1 MVKKYKNK
9 IEAFLQTP
17 RGKRALNF
25 AYSFGAAIVILG
37 AMFKI
42 LHLPFGNVMLFIGM
56 VTEAFVFVISA
67 FDTPIRDYDW
77 GKVFPVLNPG
87 STEESPD
94 FSKLGSSVVVP
105 QGNYEGSYIFPAS
118 QGGAAATPG
127 ATGSYE
133 QSASAQYNAPASGT
147 THTPIASDDHVGQLS
162 SVSDSVQKFAEAT
175 ATLTKISE
183 SLQASYEHIINNS
196 QNLSHSSAGYIQ
208 QMENLNRNIAGLNTI
223 YEIQLKSISGQIDT
237 LDHINDG
244 LTRIKHMY
252 DGSVPDSAV
261 FKRETEKMTQQ
272 IKELNQVYGRL
283 LQAMTV
289 NMPLGGHDPYAQSSH
304 SSINPISNP

>member
-42 LHLPFGNVMLFIGM
+42 LHLPFGNIMLFIGM
-56 VTEAFVFVISA
+56 MTEAFVFVISA
-67 FDTPIRDYDW
+67 FDTPIKDYDW

-87 STEESPD
+87 SNEDSFD
-94 FSKLGSSVVVP
+94 FSKLGTSAGVP
-105 QGNYEGSYIFPAS
+105 QGNFGGNYTPANGVNYENSGS
-118 QGGAAATPG
+118 QNQT
-127 ATGSYE
+127 
-133 QSASAQYNAPASGT
+133 GT
-147 THTPIASDDHVGQLS
+147 TYTPIAADDHVGQLS
-162 SVSDSVQKFAEAT
+162 SVTDNVQKFAEAT
-175 ATLTKISE
+175 ETLTKISE
-183 SLQASYEHIINNS
+183 SLKASYEHIINNS
-196 QNLSHSSAGYIQ
+196 QNLSQSSVGYVQ

-237 LDHINDG
+237 LDHINNG
-244 LTRIKHMY
+244 LSRIKHMY

-261 FKRETEKMTQQ
+261 FRHETEKMTQQ
-272 IKELNQVYGRL
+272 IKELNQVYSRL

-289 NMPLGGHDPYAQSSH
+289 NMPINHDPYAQ

>member
-42 LHLPFGNVMLFIGM
+42 LHFSFGNVMLFIGM
-56 VTEAFVFVISA
+56 MTEAFVFVISA
-67 FDTPIRDYDW
+67 FDTPIKDYDW
-77 GKVFPVLNPG
+77 GKVFPALNPG
-87 STEESPD
+87 SDEESFD
-94 FSKLGSSVVVP
+94 FSKLGTSAGVP
-105 QGNYEGSYIFPAS
+105 QGKFGGNYTPANGVNYENSIS
-118 QGGAAATPG
+118 QNQT
-127 ATGSYE
+127 
-133 QSASAQYNAPASGT
+133 GT
-147 THTPIASDDHVGQLS
+147 TLPIAADDHVGQLS
-162 SVSDSVQKFAEAT
+162 SVTDNVQKFAEAT
-175 ATLTKISE
+175 ETLTKISE
-183 SLQASYEHIINNS
+183 SLKASYEHIINNS
-196 QNLSHSSAGYIQ
+196 QNLSQSSVGYVQ

-237 LDHINDG
+237 LDHINNG
-244 LTRIKHMY
+244 LSRIKHMY

-261 FKRETEKMTQQ
+261 FRRETEKMTQQ
-272 IKELNQVYGRL
+272 IKELNQVYSRL

-289 NMPLGGHDPYAQSSH
+289 NMPINHDPYAQ

>member
-9 IEAFLQTP
+9 IEVFLQTP

-42 LHLPFGNVMLFIGM
+42 LHLPFGNTMLFMGM
-56 VTEAFVFVISA
+56 VTEAIVFVISA

-87 STEESPD
+87 SNEESFD
-94 FSKLGSSVVVP
+94 FSKLGTSAGVP
-105 QGNYEGSYIFPAS
+105 QGNF
-118 QGGAAATPG
+118 GGNYTS
-127 ATGSYE
+127 ATGENYE
-133 QSASAQYNAPASGT
+133 NSRPQKQTRT
-147 THTPIASDDHVGQLS
+147 TYTPIAADDLVGQLS
-162 SVSDSVQKFAEAT
+162 SVTDSVQKFAEAT
-175 ATLTKISE
+175 ETLTKISE
-183 SLQASYEHIINNS
+183 SLKASYEHIINNS
-196 QNLSHSSAGYIQ
+196 QNLSQSSVGYVQ
-208 QMENLNRNIAGLNTI
+208 QMESLNRNIAGLNTI

-237 LDHINDG
+237 LDHINNG
-244 LTRIKHMY
+244 LSRIKHMY

-261 FKRETEKMTQQ
+261 FKRETERMTQQ
-272 IKELNQVYGRL
+272 IKELNQVYSRL

-289 NMPLGGHDPYAQSSH
+289 NMPINHDPYAQ

>member
-1 MVKKYKNK
+1 MVQKYKNK

-17 RGKRALNF
+17 RGKRFINF

-42 LHLPFGNVMLFIGM
+42 LHLPFGNEMLFIGM
-56 VTEAFVFVISA
+56 LTEVMVFIISA
-67 FDTPIRDYDW
+67 FDTPIRDYQWDR
-77 GKVFPVLNPG
+77 VFPVLQTGNP
-87 STEESPD
+87 EDAPD
-94 FSKLGSSVVVP
+94 LSQEDIVATTVKP
-105 QGNYEGSYIFPAS
+105 QTPREAYYAS
-118 QGGAAATPG
+118 QEQFVMTETPR
-127 ATGSYE
+127 SV
-133 QSASAQYNAPASGT
+133 SVPLNIAP
-147 THTPIASDDHVGQLS
+147 DDHVGQLS
-162 SVSDSVQKFAEAT
+162 SVTDNVQKFADAT

-196 QNLSHSSAGYIQ
+196 QNISQNSLGYVQ

-237 LDHINDG
+237 LDHINNG
-244 LTRIKHMY
+244 LGRIKNMY

-261 FKRETEKMTQQ
+261 FKRETERMTQQ
-272 IKELNQVYGRL
+272 IKELNQVYTRL

-289 NMPLGGHDPYAQSSH
+289 NMPVNNPYNSQTP
-304 SSINPISNP
+304 NP

>member
-9 IEAFLQTP
+9 IEELLQTP

-42 LHLPFGNVMLFIGM
+42 LHFSFGNVMLFIGM
-56 VTEAFVFVISA
+56 MTEAFVFIISA
-67 FDTPIRDYDW
+67 FDTPIKDYDW

-87 STEESPD
+87 SKEESPD
-94 FSKLGSSVVVP
+94 FSKLGTSVGMP
-105 QGNYEGSYIFPAS
+105 QGNFGGNYTSADNLERPAT
-118 QGGAAATPG
+118 QQHTVTA
-127 ATGSYE
+127 
-133 QSASAQYNAPASGT
+133 GT
-147 THTPIASDDHVGQLS
+147 THTPISSDDHIGQLS
-162 SVSDSVQKFAEAT
+162 SVTDNVQKFAEAT

-196 QNLSHSSAGYIQ
+196 QNLSQSSTGYIQ

-237 LDHINDG
+237 LDHINNG
-244 LTRIKHMY
+244 LSRIKHMY

-272 IKELNQVYGRL
+272 IKELNQVYSRL

-289 NMPLGGHDPYAQSSH
+289 NMPVSHDPYAQ